1 MSLTAILLL
10 VPASLIHALWNLA
23 GKRQYPSTS
32 LFALSNLA
40 AAMLML
46 PLPVYY
52 WEKLAN
58 IPPAVWQLLAVTG
71 FFQAG
76 YYTSL
81 ASAYRKGDM
90 SLAYPLMRSFPA
102 VLIAAVMVIA
112 GRGYQFHGL
121 YFGGV
126 ALVILGCFILPMQR
140 FSWLR
145 VASCLDPCC
154 RRAFLGAVFIASYT
168 TTDSEALA
176 FLRATGEFTNAEAT
190 LVYAMLEAT
199 SIALWLGLFVLASGR
214 EERRRLAGILRAGKG
229 TTLFVGI
236 STYLCYGLVLAS
248 MAHVE
253 NVGYVAAFRQISIP
267 MGVVLGVG
275 LLREPAYLNKLLGT
289 VLISAGLAMVALG

>member
-23 GKRQYPSTS
+23 GKRQHPSAA
-32 LFALSNLA
+32 LFALSNLVA
-40 AAMLML
+40 ALLML
-46 PLPVYY
+46 PLPIYY
-52 WEKLAN
+52 WEKLAS
-58 IPPAVWQLLAVTG
+58 IPPAVWRLLAVTG

-102 VLIAAVMVIA
+102 VLIALAMVVA
-112 GRGYQFHGL
+112 GRGHQLHSL

-126 ALVILGCFILPMQR
+126 ALVVLGCFILPMQQFAR
-140 FSWLR
+140 FRL
-145 VASCLDPCC
+145 ASCFDPCC

-168 TTDSEALA
+168 TTDDAALA
-176 FLRATGEFTNAEAT
+176 CLRATGHFTNAEAT
-190 LVYAMLEAT
+190 LVYVMLEAT
-199 SIALWLGLFVLASGR
+199 SIALWLGLFVLANGR
-214 EERRRLAGILRAGKG
+214 EERRRLEDILRAGKG

-248 MAHVE
+248 MAYVE

-275 LLREPAYLNKLLGT
+275 LLREPAYLNKLIGT